1 MMKIKINLCGRND
14 DLGGGVAGAK
24 QQGFLGSPR
33 WPVGKQKTQGF
44 QPGFKS
50 LRGAALDFF
59 VAFFIKEKSKRR
71 TFLLYFLGKLKLE
84 KK

>member
-14 DLGGGVAGAK
+14 DLGGRVAGAK

-44 QPGFKS
+44 KSGFKS
-50 LRGAALDFF
+50 
-59 VAFFIKEKSKRR
+59 S
-71 TFLLYFLGKLKLE
+71 
-84 KK
+84 

>member
-14 DLGGGVAGAK
+14 DLGGPDSYRDAGAK

-44 QPGFKS
+44 KSGFKS
-50 LRGAALDFF
+50 
-59 VAFFIKEKSKRR
+59 S
-71 TFLLYFLGKLKLE
+71 
-84 KK
+84 